1 MDSTFL
7 SIPPDVWVASN
18 DLAFAVR
25 DIHPVSP
32 GHTLVIPRHHVPD
45 WWSTSAEQRTAIWDL
60 VDVVKA
66 DLDRDFAPDAYN
78 VGFNAGQAAGQT
90 IFHLHVHVVP
100 RYSGDVADPAES
112 VRRIV
117 SSDD

>member
-66 DLDRDFAPDAYN
+66 DLDRDF
-78 VGFNAGQAAGQT
+78 V
-90 IFHLHVHVVP
+90 LVP
-100 RYSGDVADPAES
+100 PLVADGEWCDRHRAG
-112 VRRIV
+112 VGDR
-117 SSDD
+117 